1 MKGIILAGGFGTR
14 LHPSTIGVSKQ
25 LLPIYDKPLIYYP
38 LTTLMSAGIKDILV
52 ITSTTYKESFKKL
65 LGDGSK
71 LGISLT
77 IETQDYPNGI
87 AEAFLIGEKFIGK
100 EDVTL
105 ILGDNIFYG
114 SNLHKQLIINNENK
128 FIGAKIF
135 AYKVPDPKRYGVV
148 EFDSN
153 LRVLSIE
160 EKPENPK
167 SNYSVTGLYIYG
179 NEVISL
185 AKKLKPSERGELE
198 ITDLNKLYLDKNQL
212 EVFLLDSGDAW
223 LDAGTADSLLEASHF
238 VQTIQNRQFIQIGCP
253 EEVALKREFISS
265 KDFIALAKES
275 PLNKYGDYLRII
287 AEKTIS

>member
-25 LLPIYDKPLIYYP
+25 LLPIYDKPLVYYP

-52 ITSTTYKESFKKL
+52 ITSKTYKESFSKL

-77 IETQDYPNGI
+77 IDTQDYPNGI

-100 EDVTL
+100 ENVTL
-105 ILGDNIFYG
+105 ILGDNVFYG
-114 SNLHKQLIINNENK
+114 SNLNKQLFVKNENEFK
-128 FIGAKIF
+128 GARIF
-135 AYKVPDPKRYGVV
+135 AYKVPDPSRYGVV
-148 EFDSN
+148 EFNSN

-167 SNYSVTGLYIYG
+167 SNYSVTGLYVYDR
-179 NEVISL
+179 EVVSL
-185 AKKLKPSERGELE
+185 VKKLKPSGRGELE
-198 ITDLNKLYLDKNQL
+198 ITDVNKLYLDSNQL
-212 EVFLLDSGDAW
+212 DVCLLDAGDAW

-238 VQTIQNRQFIQIGCP
+238 VQTIQNRQLLQIGCP
-253 EEVALKREFISS
+253 EEVALEEKFISS

-275 PLNKYGDYLRII
+275 PLNKYGDYLRAI
-287 AEKTIS
+287 AEKINS